1 MNRISEL
8 LTYERI
14 YSTRILITLF
24 IDWQKFAL
32 VLLGYTQLTSSN
44 KIEKNAKPKIVD

>member
-1 MNRISEL
+1 MSKISEL

-24 IDWQKFAL
+24 IDCELVAL
-32 VLLGYTQLTSSN
+32 
-44 KIEKNAKPKIVD
+44 AD